1 MSSQVSDDSKA
12 KEVPMK
18 APSLRHGDLGVV
30 DDQEASNFYGNSVS
44 DTYRL
49 KSELVAQHLAASGMG
64 KYVQSLVVYHLGTFI
79 TDIGLFMQVSMA
91 AVHSQWFRLGRR

>member
-1 MSSQVSDDSKA
+1 MSSEISDDSKA

-30 DDQEASNFYGNSVS
+30 DDQEASNFYGSSVS

-49 KSELVAQHLAASGMG
+49 KSELVAQHLAGIGMG
-64 KYVQSLVVYHLGTFI
+64 KYVQNLALYRLGTWM
-79 TDIGLFMQVSMA
+79 TDIGLSIQVPMDS
-91 AVHSQWFRLGRR
+91 VHS